1 LRVFGEIRR
10 PPEAK
15 RVVARSVE
23 ENALVVFSLVERNMA
38 EVMQRETQLSLV
50 DTMRV

>member
-1 LRVFGEIRR
+1 
-10 PPEAK
+10 
-15 RVVARSVE
+15 VE